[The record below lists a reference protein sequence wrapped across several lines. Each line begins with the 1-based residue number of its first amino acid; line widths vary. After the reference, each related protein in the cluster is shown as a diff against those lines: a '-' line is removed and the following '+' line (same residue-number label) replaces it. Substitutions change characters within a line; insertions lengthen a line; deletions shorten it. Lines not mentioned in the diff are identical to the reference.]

1 MKIKHASSSLVEGFR
16 GLFVLW
22 AVIIG
27 VLVLDQLTK
36 NLVLSSMNPNE
47 SIPILQG
54 VFHLTYVQNTGIA
67 FGLFQNANLLFGVLS
82 ALIIAGI
89 VLYLPHIKK
98 EGRAMHAAFGL
109 LLGGALGNLIDRIY
123 LGFVVDFLDFRV
135 WPVFNV
141 ADSSVCIA
149 IALLLL
155 LTWKK

>member
-98 EGRAMHAAFGL
+98 KGRQTV
-109 LLGGALGNLIDRIY
+109 REKS
-123 LGFVVDFLDFRV
+123 GFVKVDVRV
-135 WPVFNV
+135 FSDHFVIEINP
-141 ADSSVCIA
+141 S
-149 IALLLL
+149 
-155 LTWKK
+155 